1 MENPSKKEPSDLAQR
16 QDEEGSSDPL
26 VALNFGPAILR
37 SLGTMG
43 TLAAVFS
50 KTKNAGKRGKNV
62 VKTWGNLR
70 KTWKNMEKTWG
81 SKGKTLGNIGKPLDN
96 RG

>member
-43 TLAAVFS
+43 TGGGFFQNKKRR
-50 KTKNAGKRGKNV
+50 KTWGKRG
-62 VKTWGNLR
+62 
-70 KTWKNMEKTWG
+70 E
-81 SKGKTLGNIGKPLDN
+81 I
-96 RG
+96 

>member
-62 VKTWGNLR
+62 GKSE
-70 KTWKNMEKTWG
+70 KNMEKTWG